1 MEDKNDVLR
10 IYDWDDTLQTI
21 KEIRSS
27 FMFFFDT
34 LFTKLN
40 IGIEEPLETDDLIGI
55 SLREILEDD
64 DSIICTSRS
73 KLYTYA
79 IRLCCFLK
87 IPSLKWFSNY
97 KVTTIN
103 EDFFYHENHRLDLCD
118 KVVMMKVWKC
128 FLDLMKPDKDLYIHI
143 LYFDEGLP
151 YGSEYFNYLKGR
163 VHNVFD

>member
-79 IRLCCFLK
+79 IRLSCFLK

-103 EDFFYHENHRLDLCD
+103 EDFFYHENHRLDLCE
-118 KVVMMKVWKC
+118 KVVNLKMAKC
-128 FLDLMKPDKDLYIHI
+128 LIDLGVYYKRAYNHI

-151 YGSEYFNYLKGR
+151 YGSEYYK
-163 VHNVFD
+163 VT